1 MNFSL
6 SSSDSSLRH
15 VYLPHVDG
23 AYGDDI
29 VLLNADL
36 DLSSNLP
43 LCGYTVT
50 NFLPAERLSALI
62 AARYNHHDITG
73 AAGS

>member
-1 MNFSL
+1 MTLPSGM
-6 SSSDSSLRH
+6 H
-15 VYLPHVDG
+15 VYLPRVDG

-29 VLLNADL
+29 VADL

-62 AARYNHHDITG
+62 AARYNHHILR
-73 AAGS
+73 

>member
-1 MNFSL
+1 VTLPSGM
-6 SSSDSSLRH
+6 H

-62 AARYNHHDITG
+62 AARYNHHILR
-73 AAGS
+73 